1 MSDDRALRAQMLLD
15 ICSQTNAIAVH
26 QIGKQLVVYRAATK
40 PKIVVP
46 QK

>member
-1 MSDDRALRAQMLLD
+1 LRAQMLMD
-15 ICSQTNAIAVH
+15 ICQQTNALAVH
-26 QIGKQLVVYRAATK
+26 LIGKQLVVYRASTK